1 MSNAVLSLSDLEL
14 QLVHSEFLSIKNDE
28 NVPTTITTC
37 YYFLTKNGQN
47 ALWILLNHSCPVL
60 KHYLAISFFLWT
72 NFRFC
77 FILLCSMTVKAVPWN
92 LDVFTTIVDFQSSYF
107 FGPFQIRWD
116 FYSFWTRT
124 RTTFKTDIWNR
135 QLKQTV
141 QTNISNSLFKR
152 TVQTKTLVFMWFSP
166 TTIISTFVENVYFDF
181 CCQK

>member
-1 MSNAVLSLSDLEL
+1 MMKMVY
-14 QLVHSEFLSIKNDE
+14 
-28 NVPTTITTC
+28 VPTTITTC

-60 KHYLAISFFLWT
+60 KHYLAIFFFLWT

-77 FILLCSMTVKAVPWN
+77 FILLCSMTVKAEPWN

-124 RTTFKTDIWNR
+124 TFKTDIWTF
-135 QLKQTV
+135 KQTV
-141 QTNISNSLFKR
+141 ETDISKGQFKQKLWFYM
-152 TVQTKTLVFMWFSP
+152 VQSHNYHFNVCGIRVFRFLLP
-166 TTIISTFVENVYFDF
+166 KVKFYG
-181 CCQK
+181 